1 VKKIL
6 AIEDEEAVRANI
18 VRFLKLEDF
27 DAIGADNGV
36 KGLQL
41 AKELIPDLII
51 CDLMMPEM
59 DGYTVLEN
67 LRQDRLTATIPVIFL
82 TAKSAKEDFRQGMEL
97 GASDYL
103 TKPFTRQELLKAIN
117 AQLAK
122 QEAIEQ
128 KTEEKLDNLRHSITL
143 SLPHE
148 LRTPLNGILG
158 SAELLMLS
166 ADSMSAAEVSEMAE
180 LIHLSAQRLQD
191 LIQKFLLYAEIEI
204 TSKDPKKIEML
215 RKSYTEFPVTSIT
228 ELAKQKAKK
237 ADREA
242 DLFLDLKAAT
252 VNISD
257 SSLNTIVEE
266 IIDNA
271 FKYSSEG
278 TSVRVINTLEPNK
291 FIIEISDRGRGM
303 TAEQIDNLGAYMQF
317 DRQLHAQEG
326 SGLGLMI
333 AKRLTELHGGILE
346 VNSIVD
352 LGTTVRIELPMN
364 DE

>member
-1 VKKIL
+1 MKKIL

-36 KGLQL
+36 QGLQL

-117 AQLAK
+117 TQLAK

-166 ADSMSAAEVSEMAE
+166 ADSMSVAEVSEMAE

-215 RKSYTEFPVTSIT
+215 RNNYTDFPVTSIT

-237 ADREA
+237 AGREA
-242 DLFLDLKAAT
+242 DLFLNLKAAT

-278 TSVRVINTLEPNK
+278 TSVRVINTLESNK
-291 FIIEISDRGRGM
+291 FIIEITDRGRGM
-303 TAEQIDNLGAYMQF
+303 TVEQIDNLGAYMQF

-326 SGLGLMI
+326 SGLGLTI
-333 AKRLTELHGGILE
+333 AKRLTELHGGTLE

-352 LGTTVRIELPMN
+352 RGTTVRIELPMN